1 MPTAEFR
8 TAIEAADSRLRIM
21 AGFPVIIRGQPKD
34 KPDVRIFRLTR
45 AGPKQVKWP
54 LAERG
59 DHEHGAADTSG

>member
-1 MPTAEFR
+1 
-8 TAIEAADSRLRIM
+8 M
-21 AGFPVIIRGQPKD
+21 AGFPVIIRGQPED